1 VRSEFTGEH
10 NAQLVPGVLYGV
22 RAFFLN
28 FDATLASPVYSAYE
42 WKDGEMEAICNSG
55 YHVEDMPVG
64 TINCYCGFYSFHE
77 PEGAREYY
85 YGEHLGMLGVIEAYG
100 HVTIGNRGMRSSKAR
115 VVGLVVPRT
124 RWRKKVKRSHH
135 EAMLKN
141 YPSASTFETLEE
153 AAAAFRINGRP
164 KILT

>member
-1 VRSEFTGEH
+1 MMGEFTGTE
-10 NAQLVPGVLYGV
+10 NLQLVAGALYGM

-28 FDATLASPVYSAYE
+28 FDATLASPVYSKTA
-42 WKDGEMEAICNSG
+42 WRDGEMEGTCDSF
-55 YHVEDMPVG
+55 YHGAGPVG
-64 TINCYCGFYSFHE
+64 SIICRCGFYSFHE

-85 YGEHLGMLGVIEAYG
+85 YGEHIGMLGVIEAYG

-115 VVGLVVPRT
+115 LVGLVVPRT
-124 RWRKKVKRSHH
+124 RWRKKVKRSQH
-135 EAMLKN
+135 EEMLKN
-141 YPSASTFETLEE
+141 YPSAATFQTLEE